1 MVTSEKLAKI
11 SDQFGFTTTTDLL
24 LWRGCDLGL
33 GTLAR
38 M

>member
-11 SDQFGFTTTTDLL
+11 SDQFGFTTTDLL
-24 LWRGCDLGL
+24 LWRGYDLGL
-33 GTLAR
+33 DTLAR

>member
-11 SDQFGFTTTTDLL
+11 SDQFGFTTTDLL
-24 LWRGCDLGL
+24 HGGDTTSAW
-33 GTLAR
+33 TPLAR